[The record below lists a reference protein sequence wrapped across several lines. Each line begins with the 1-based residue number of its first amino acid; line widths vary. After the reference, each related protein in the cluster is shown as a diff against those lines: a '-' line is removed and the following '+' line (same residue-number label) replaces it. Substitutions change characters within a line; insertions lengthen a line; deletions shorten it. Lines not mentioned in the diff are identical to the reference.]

1 MKIKLSFILLA
12 LVFSSL
18 AIAAEKRYPVPLG
31 GSPQL
36 GPKDALITIIEF
48 LDFQ

>member
-1 MKIKLSFILLA
+1 MRIKIGFILFI

-18 AIAAEKRYPVPLG
+18 AIAAEKRYDVPLG
-31 GSPQL
+31 DSPQL
-36 GPKDALITIIEF
+36 GPRDAPITIIEF